1 MTYCISDQIQKRYF
15 ETNLLLGAI
24 LSIQKYEKEFH
35 YLESGIETGEKTCL
49 TMSHG
54 EIYN

>member
-49 TMSHG
+49 TMNHG